1 MPAPVSSDLLN
12 GHQYLPYVVV
22 VDVPG
27 QSPAMYLP
35 IVNPYANT
43 LPSAAPP
50 SLQAS
55 IGSSQQVAE
64 HSNTQPAFQPIA
76 QPITQPFSQPITQP
90 SVTQPIAQS
99 YVTRQ
104 HFAQPVTHPITLA
117 QYSSG
122 TAGFMSSQN
131 LPSSSQDNEND
142 TATMDGEG
150 DTSFE
155 QSSATEQSIPTSQL
169 QESPSSFSISNALA
183 RARHTLTNSSSP
195 NRLRGETDN
204 RQ

>member
-1 MPAPVSSDLLN
+1 MPAPVCSDLLN

-35 IVNPYANT
+35 IVNPYVNT

-64 HSNTQPAFQPIA
+64 HSNTQPVF
-76 QPITQPFSQPITQP
+76 QPITQP

-104 HFAQPVTHPITLA
+104 HFAQPVTQPISLT

-131 LPSSSQDNEND
+131 LPSSSQETMINEND

-155 QSSATEQSIPTSQL
+155 QSSATEQSIPSSQL